1 MQQRLAGERIMFEA
15 TGRSARF
22 GVALAAMLA
31 AWLTTPPA
39 RADTAFDLVIE
50 NGRVMDPESGLDAVR
65 NVGIRDGRIREISA
79 APLPG
84 KKTLDAR
91 GLVVAPGFIDLHWH
105 GTDPDSHLYQAMD
118 GVTASFEL
126 EIGVPAVDVG
136 DADPLRR
143 GGRPRAGADGGAG

>member
-91 GLVVAPGFIDLHWH
+91 GLVVAPGPLGRNSPSSPSTAIRT
-105 GTDPDSHLYQAMD
+105 GTWP
-118 GVTASFEL
+118 TAA
-126 EIGVPAVDVG
+126 P
-136 DADPLRR
+136 
-143 GGRPRAGADGGAG
+143 